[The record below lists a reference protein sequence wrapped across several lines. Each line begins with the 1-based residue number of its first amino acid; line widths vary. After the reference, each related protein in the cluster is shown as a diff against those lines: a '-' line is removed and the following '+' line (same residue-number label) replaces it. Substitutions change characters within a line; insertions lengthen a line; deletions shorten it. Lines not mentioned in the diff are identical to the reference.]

1 MLYSDGVAFR
11 GMRSSMG
18 WQGAGRR
25 FTTLIGKR
33 AMRIPGN
40 DIRSDIGNDMR
51 NVMGRV
57 MGTAIGTAL
66 LALALGCSESEAGAA
81 PARVDVAVAT
91 PGSTTASEPGARP
104 AAPERV
110 VQRLSPSA
118 DGNAEIERRE
128 SAASASA
135 ATARGSEPSVSDTT
149 ITPHHL
155 EAELNRLE
163 AELAN

>member
-33 AMRIPGN
+33 AMRIAGN
-40 DIRSDIGNDMR
+40 DIGNDMR
-51 NVMGRV
+51 NV

-91 PGSTTASEPGARP
+91 PASTTASEPGARP
-104 AAPERV
+104 TAPERV